1 MAISYPLSGLPS
13 SPRPRNATIV
23 ARSTVGL
30 SESQFSFKVQK
41 QRHSGQRWEFDL
53 ELPPMTQT
61 EAAEW
66 EAFLL
71 KLNGTEG
78 TVLVEDPDRKS
89 AAGAA
94 TGTPTVSGAHSAG
107 ANSLATAGWTTS
119 TANILV
125 AGDRI
130 QIGNYMYTI
139 LDSQNSDASGNA
151 TFDIW
156 PRLRAA
162 QSGGESITTSNCK
175 TTMRL
180 ASNQMQ
186 WNTDSLTHVGM
197 SITFVEEV

>member
-13 SPRPRNATIV
+13 SPRPRNARVV
-23 ARSTVGL
+23 AVANVGT

-53 ELPPMTQT
+53 EFPPMTQS

-71 KLNGTEG
+71 SLNGQEG
-78 TVLVEDPDRKS
+78 TVMVEDPDRK
-89 AAGAA
+89 APLGAA
-94 TGTPTVSGAHSAG
+94 TGTPTVSGAHAAG
-107 ANSLATAGWTTS
+107 VNSLTTTGWTTS
-119 TANILV
+119 TANILK

-130 QIGNYMYTI
+130 QIGNHMYTI
-139 LDSQNSDASGNA
+139 LGDQNSDASTNA

-156 PRLRAA
+156 PRLREA

-175 TTMRL
+175 TKMRL
-180 ASNQMQ
+180 STNSMS
-186 WNTDSLTHVGM
+186 WDTNSLGHFGLTL
-197 SITFVEEV
+197 TFVEEV